1 MKLRFLMFFA
11 AMCATASAH
20 GQGLLESERWVGWL
34 EPATKVYYDGEDRRI
49 VLVDEKLDY
58 VQFRFN
64 DFGGGLKPNRLL
76 RVPKAS
82 WGKAQIIGFESGS
95 IYVDSASA
103 TGGKMYRFSLDSSFK
118 KDVLAPVFADSIQ
131 INGRELLD
139 IDRRAVGSFVN
150 VRSWSNDQL
159 RTLSQLVISDTLRPE
174 WLSYQAG
181 RWIGVWGFDGKAP
194 TLSFLASGGVW
205 NEFPYPINQPGVV
218 PKRMFIIDND
228 SLLVIGTKGDSAVF
242 NFLRLRQAASGST
255 GNRVK
260 LGEFTMFY
268 ETSQSVAPSVAK
280 PELNPNEKSSSVVP
294 NEQSVGTE
302 RTKKKGRFAVM
313 FDTFKNADDAYA
325 LLNGLIGKFPD
336 AYAVDTKEGIAV
348 MGPNRISLAGIQA
361 DSSSAASSGIG
372 VKKLVRY
379 ADKLK
384 ERKETLV
391 TLQVYDDGAKT
402 PVPFTLVFFNRG
414 TDRIIF
420 TDTVRSGKVNFIYS
434 HGAELGVA
442 ISSPGFFPQSLRLNP
457 AMAPVATHYFHDM
470 FMKPLVAKDP
480 LNPNRMVVQT
490 ASLDFQNVLF
500 DFNQDVPRRISF
512 VEINAM
518 KEALSGL
525 DSVVLVV
532 EGHTDDIG
540 SDAYNLALGQR
551 RSAYVASEIQKV
563 LRSTASLSS
572 VSKGE
577 SVPVADNDNEFHR
590 SLNRRVTLKVTGG
603 GKVATPRKPEAAKPV
618 AIEEVMKETEA
629 EEPIEEFPAE
639 MNPVEED
646 VEESLNEPNEIEITE
661 VREAQPVL
669 ATSSE
674 PTAKK
679 AIKTPNKNVKPKKDS
694 QTPKSNSKVDKKVK
708 SEQDKIAKFEAEKA
722 KEAAAEAKK
731 AKELKEAEDLK
742 KAKEAAE
749 RRKEADKAKKKAEK
763 EQKKGKK

>member
-1 MKLRFLMFFA
+1 MKRRFSIFFA
-11 AMCATASAH
+11 AYTLAATVNA
-20 GQGLLESERWVGWL
+20 QGLLESERWVGWL
-34 EPATKVYYDGEDRRI
+34 EPKTQVYYDGDDRRI
-49 VLVDEKLDY
+49 LLVDEKLDY
-58 VQFRFN
+58 IQFRFN
-64 DFGGGLKPNRLL
+64 DLSSGIKPTRIQ
-76 RVPKAS
+76 RVTKAI
-82 WGKAQIIGFESGS
+82 WGSAKVLGFESGS
-95 IYVDSASA
+95 VYVDSAS
-103 TGGKMYRFSLDSSFK
+103 TSGGKMYRFSLDSTYR
-118 KDVLAPVFADSIQ
+118 KDILAPVFNDSVQ
-131 INGRELLD
+131 VNGRELLD
-139 IDRRAVGSFVN
+139 IDRRAVGSFIN
-150 VRSWSNDQL
+150 VRSWSNDEL
-159 RTLSQLVISDTLRPE
+159 RTLSQLVVADTLRPE

-194 TLSFLASGGVW
+194 SLSFLASGGVW

-228 SLLVIGTKGDSAVF
+228 SLLVVGTKGDSAVF
-242 NFLRLRQAASGST
+242 NFLRLRQAASGAT

-268 ETSQSVAPSVAK
+268 ETSQSTAPAVARPA
-280 PELNPNEKSSSVVP
+280 LNPGEKSTSVLP
-294 NEQSVGTE
+294 NEQSVGSE

-325 LLNGLIGKFPD
+325 LLNGLMGKFPD
-336 AYAVDTKEGIAV
+336 AYAVDTKDGIAV
-348 MGPNRISLAGIQA
+348 MGPNRVSLGQIQA
-361 DSSSAASSGIG
+361 DSARAASSGIG

-384 ERKETLV
+384 ERKETLI
-391 TLQVYDDGAKT
+391 TLQVYDDASKL

-480 LNPNRMVVQT
+480 LNPNRNIVQT

-525 DSVVLVV
+525 DSMVLVL

-540 SDAYNLALGQR
+540 SDAYNFDLGQR
-551 RSAYVASEIQKV
+551 RAAYVASELNKV
-563 LRSTASLSS
+563 LRPSATLTS

-577 SVPVADNDNEFHR
+577 SQPVAENDNEFHR
-590 SLNRRVTLKVTGG
+590 SLNRRVTLKVTGAP
-603 GKVATPRKPEAAKPV
+603 KSAAPSRPAPVKPLTLEAVIDEVQVKETNEVSSVEMEPV
-618 AIEEVMKETEA
+618 EEVMDESKDSVAAEIPTTPLDAVSSTAVEPVNPAPVVAPKKKKESKA
-629 EEPIEEFPAE
+629 
-639 MNPVEED
+639 
-646 VEESLNEPNEIEITE
+646 
-661 VREAQPVL
+661 
-669 ATSSE
+669 SE
-674 PTAKK
+674 P
-679 AIKTPNKNVKPKKDS
+679 KNSSPKI
-694 QTPKSNSKVDKKVK
+694 DKKVK
-708 SEQDKIAKFEAEKA
+708 AEQDKMAKFEAEKA
-722 KEAAAEAKK
+722 KKAAAEAKK
-731 AKELKEAEDLK
+731 ASALKEAEDLK

-749 RRKEADKAKKKAEK
+749 ARKAAEKAKKKSDK
-763 EQKKGKK
+763 DQKKEKK

>member
-1 MKLRFLMFFA
+1 VA
-11 AMCATASAH
+11 
-20 GQGLLESERWVGWL
+20 
-34 EPATKVYYDGEDRRI
+34 
-49 VLVDEKLDY
+49 
-58 VQFRFN
+58 
-64 DFGGGLKPNRLL
+64 
-76 RVPKAS
+76 
-82 WGKAQIIGFESGS
+82 
-95 IYVDSASA
+95 
-103 TGGKMYRFSLDSSFK
+103 
-118 KDVLAPVFADSIQ
+118 
-131 INGRELLD
+131 
-139 IDRRAVGSFVN
+139 
-150 VRSWSNDQL
+150 
-159 RTLSQLVISDTLRPE
+159 DTLRPE

-194 TLSFLASGGVW
+194 SLSFLASGGVW

-218 PKRMFIIDND
+218 PKRLFIIDND

-242 NFLRLRQAASGST
+242 NFLRLRQATSGSMST
-255 GNRVK
+255 RVK

-268 ETSQSVAPSVAK
+268 ETSQSAAPSVAK
-280 PELNPNEKSSSVVP
+280 PVLNPDEKSSSVVP

-348 MGPNRISLAGIQA
+348 MGPNRMSLASIQA
-361 DSSSAASSGIG
+361 DSSRAASSGIG

-420 TDTVRSGKVNFIYS
+420 TDTVRTGKVNFIYS

-525 DSVVLVV
+525 DSLVLVV

-551 RSAYVASEIQKV
+551 RAAYVASEIQKV

-577 SVPVADNDNEFHR
+577 SMPVAHNDNDFHR

-603 GKVATPRKPEAAKPV
+603 GKVVTPLKPEAANSV
-618 AIEEVMKETEA
+618 AIEEVMKEAEA
-629 EEPIEEFPAE
+629 EEPTEEVQAEANPAE
-639 MNPVEED
+639 VD
-646 VEESLNEPNEIEITE
+646 VEVSLNEPKEIEVT
-661 VREAQPVL
+661 EAQPVL

-722 KEAAAEAKK
+722 KEATAKAKK

-749 RRKEADKAKKKAEK
+749 QRKEADKAKKKAEK
-763 EQKKGKK
+763 EQKKVKN